1 MAGSQNW
8 QWQVED
14 VIDAPLERTWAAFE
28 DLSLIPRYHPVV
40 RHVEFASGASRRAP
54 GVKYKCIV
62 PTGPRRGWCVEKVV
76 EHVPLRSSTIAF
88 TADSWGLGK
97 LLDDFVTEI
106 AVEPFEGT
114 KTRVTLRGFY
124 APVGWR
130 GWLFNALVIRRT
142 MRKRARDTV
151 RGLKRLLEAQASPE
165 GIIAEPAAA
174 PDPAAHGASGS
185 S

>member
-8 QWQVED
+8 QWQVEE
-14 VIDAPLERTWAAFE
+14 VIDAPLERTWAAFD

-40 RHVEFASGASRRAP
+40 RDVEFLSGASLRAP
-54 GVKYKCIV
+54 GVEYKCIV
-62 PTGPRRGWCVEKVV
+62 PAGPCRGWCVEKVV
-76 EHVPLRSSTIAF
+76 DHVPLQSSTVSF

-114 KTRVTLRGFY
+114 KTRVSLRGFY
-124 APVGWR
+124 APRGWR

-142 MRKRARDTV
+142 MRKRASDTV
-151 RGLKRLLEAQASPE
+151 RGLKRLLEVQASPE
-165 GIIAEPAAA
+165 GIAAEPGAA
-174 PDPAAHGASGS
+174 PDPARDVGSGS